1 MTYFGT
7 RNIAAIALSASLWA
21 VLNWLIAPIFW
32 QLTHLPILCDMMG
45 TSLLVLTIWWTRKP
59 GAASLM
65 GLVATVLNFI
75 LRPGAV
81 HFLGFTAA
89 SIVFDAAAV
98 MLGYKNSLDRG
109 LVSSVIL
116 VIISL
121 LSTIVAGI
129 IIGTFFM
136 NPMFLSKMFGGV
148 AFFAGL
154 HGVGGIIGGSLGMII
169 IRGLER
175 RKVIPQ

>member
-32 QLTHLPILCDMMG
+32 QLTHLPILCDMIG
-45 TSLLVLTIWWTRKP
+45 TSLLVLTVWWTRKF
-59 GAASLM
+59 GSASFM
-65 GLVATVLNFI
+65 GLIATLLNFV

-109 LVSSVIL
+109 LVSSVII
-116 VIISL
+116 VMISL
-121 LSTIVAGI
+121 LSTTVAGI

-136 NPMFLSKMFGGV
+136 DPMFLSKMFGGV
-148 AFFAGL
+148 VFFAGL
-154 HGVGGIIGGSLGMII
+154 HGAGGIIGGALGVII

-175 RKVIPQ
+175 RNVIP

>member
-1 MTYFGT
+1 MG
-7 RNIAAIALSASLWA
+7 
-21 VLNWLIAPIFW
+21 LIAT
-32 QLTHLPILCDMMG
+32 L
-45 TSLLVLTIWWTRKP
+45 
-59 GAASLM
+59 
-65 GLVATVLNFI
+65 LNFV

-81 HFLGFTAA
+81 HFLGFTGA

-109 LVSSVIL
+109 LVSSVII
-116 VIISL
+116 VMISL

-154 HGVGGIIGGSLGMII
+154 HGAGGIIGGALGVII